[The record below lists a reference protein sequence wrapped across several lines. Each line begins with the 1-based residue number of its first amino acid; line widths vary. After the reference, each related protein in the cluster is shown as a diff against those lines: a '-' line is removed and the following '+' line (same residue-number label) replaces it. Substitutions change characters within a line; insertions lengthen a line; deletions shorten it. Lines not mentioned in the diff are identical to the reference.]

1 MEIITVAI
9 LSLAALATAWSGYQA
24 SLWDGDQS
32 SHYTMASSAR
42 TNAAQLRTAGN
53 QYRLADLSMFENYV
67 DATIDGDTALADFYV
82 NRFRDEFRPAFEAWI
97 QLDPFENPAAAPS
110 PFVMD
115 EYQLG
120 LDAEADALEATAND
134 LFDAGEEANNISD
147 VYTLTTLLFAA
158 VLFFAAMA
166 ERFEYFR
173 AQILLLSFAGI
184 GLILGV
190 YVAFG
195 QPITTG

>member
-32 SHYTMASSAR
+32 SNYTMASSAR

-82 NRFRDEFRPAFEAWI
+82 DRFRDEFRPAFEAWI
-97 QLDPFENPAAAPS
+97 ELDPFENPAAAPS

>member
-32 SHYTMASSAR
+32 SNYTMASSAR

-82 NRFRDEFRPAFEAWI
+82 DRFRDEFRPAFEAWI
-97 QLDPFENPAAAPS
+97 ALDPFENPAAAPS

-115 EYQLG
+115 EYRLG
-120 LDAEADALEATAND
+120 LDAEADALEATADD
-134 LFDAGEEANNISD
+134 LFEAGEEANNISD
-147 VYTLTTLLFAA
+147 IYTLTTLLFAA